1 MKIIETAI
9 EGVVI
14 LSLVF
19 LRMKEVI
26 FSNLSHKESLKK
38 KFVKYLLYKTMRV
51 NLLMEY
57 YADSIFRNHHM
68 HKASLFVSLKVLY
81 LMLPSISAKVLPLL
95 ENMLQ

>member
-14 LSLVF
+14 IEPRL

-38 KFVKYLLYKTMRV
+38 
-51 NLLMEY
+51 N
-57 YADSIFRNHHM
+57 S
-68 HKASLFVSLKVLY
+68 
-81 LMLPSISAKVLPLL
+81 
-95 ENMLQ
+95 